1 MLARVLPVAYWL
13 AVAGVSASVVYYWL
27 TLAAAIRFTAG
38 REPSAPAALEP
49 ATVIIPLKGAG
60 EDLEHNLSGFCRLDY
75 PQFQL
80 VFAMESAEDPALP
93 IVQRVAK
100 AFPGVDIEIVVSNRR
115 VGPNPKENNHA
126 NALTVAKHSW
136 IVLTDGDVQVEPD
149 YLRSVAAPL
158 AEPGM
163 GLVTC
168 PYRFAGPGPL
178 WSRLKALTIHA
189 GFVPS
194 VMLACWLAPVRFGL
208 GATLGLRREV
218 LDKIGGFEAV
228 ADFLASDYWLANKAA
243 ALGYRVKLLPYWLI
257 IRLEPLDWRSYR
269 RFQLRWFRT
278 MRFTTPA
285 GYAGLVTTLG
295 LPWALVLLALSGGSP
310 AGWGGLALLLASRF
324 SAAALIWKRCFGII
338 PLSWLA
344 LLPLH
349 DLLYAGLWAEGFLDN
364 KVFWAGRQLFLG
376 AGTRITATRS

>member
-1 MLARVLPVAYWL
+1 MLAYVVTVGYWL
-13 AVAGVSASVVYYWL
+13 AVAGVAASVVYYWL
-27 TLAAAIRFTAG
+27 TLAAALRFAASG
-38 REPSAPAALEP
+38 KVSPSGPLQP

-60 EDLEHNLSGFCRLDY
+60 EDLEYNLSGFCRLDY
-75 PQFQL
+75 PRFQL

-93 IVQRVAK
+93 IVRRVAK
-100 AFPGVDIEIVVSNRR
+100 AFPAVDIEIVVSSRR

-126 NALTVAKHSW
+126 NALTAAKHPW
-136 IVLTDGDVQVEPD
+136 IVLTDGDVQVEPG
-149 YLRSVAAPL
+149 YLRAVAAPL
-158 AEPGM
+158 ADPGT

-208 GATLGLRREV
+208 GATLALRREV

-257 IRLEPLDWRSYR
+257 IRLEPLDWRGYR

-295 LPWALVLLALSGGSP
+295 LPWSLGLLALSGGSP
-310 AGWGGLALLLASRF
+310 AGWSGLAVLLASRF
-324 SAAALIWKRCFGII
+324 AAAALIWKRCFGII

-349 DLLYAGLWAEGFLDN
+349 DLLYAGLWAWGFVDSR
-364 KVFWAGRQLFLG
+364 VYWAGREFRLG
-376 AGTRITATRS
+376 DGTRIRTR